1 MLKLCN
7 TDGGLSNL
15 SHWNLPTHKQDSMQ
29 KEVLD
34 DVDIVSLKSLQ
45 LQLFLLICYRL
56 LLSHN
61 LRQIFLTP
69 TPLEEQDVNMKE
81 RVGLGS
87 GDDNDDSANSE

>member
-1 MLKLCN
+1 
-7 TDGGLSNL
+7 
-15 SHWNLPTHKQDSMQ
+15 MQ

-45 LQLFLLICYRL
+45 LQFL

-81 RVGLGS
+81 RVGLSS

>member
-1 MLKLCN
+1 
-7 TDGGLSNL
+7 
-15 SHWNLPTHKQDSMQ
+15 MQ

-45 LQLFLLICYRL
+45 LQLFLLKCYRL

-81 RVGLGS
+81 RVGLG
-87 GDDNDDSANSE
+87 NSANSE